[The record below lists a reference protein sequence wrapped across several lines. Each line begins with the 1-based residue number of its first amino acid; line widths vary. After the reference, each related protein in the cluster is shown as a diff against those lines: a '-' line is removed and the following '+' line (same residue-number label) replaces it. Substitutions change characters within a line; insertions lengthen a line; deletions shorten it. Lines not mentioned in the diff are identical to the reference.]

1 MRLKLWEKNFLLTF
15 GVFFLL
21 LNLCLVLVCLFSFQ
35 QNYMEFTRNCMEEGG
50 NILQLE
56 RHLKKDEID
65 EAELMEIVEHY
76 AENKTYVKLS
86 IDGTTFVNNLPTE
99 DVQKYYQLDL
109 RYEGCRLQY
118 MKPKDGVFDEYRNLL
133 IGMGLIDLVLAVIIG
148 TLLYLSMKTIYKP
161 VSNIAHELRTPLTSI
176 LGYSQLLSLD
186 FADEAERTT
195 AVARIESEAKYMRDI
210 VEHLLTMDSISGY
223 RVERK
228 KHDFALIV
236 NELKTKYPL
245 VAFDSKLDVIV
256 GEMTLIH
263 ILLSNLIENAVR
275 EDSQVTFTAD
285 KRRIVIANPTKDL
298 AVDDVRLMNQ
308 RRRLDDGQIKG
319 HGIGMELC
327 FEIVKAHDWRLEYEL
342 EEGVLRAV
350 VYLV

>member
-1 MRLKLWEKNFLLTF
+1 
-15 GVFFLL
+15 
-21 LNLCLVLVCLFSFQ
+21 
-35 QNYMEFTRNCMEEGG
+35 
-50 NILQLE
+50 
-56 RHLKKDEID
+56 
-65 EAELMEIVEHY
+65 
-76 AENKTYVKLS
+76 
-86 IDGTTFVNNLPTE
+86 
-99 DVQKYYQLDL
+99 
-109 RYEGCRLQY
+109 
-118 MKPKDGVFDEYRNLL
+118 
-133 IGMGLIDLVLAVIIG
+133 MGLIDLVLAVIIG

-195 AVARIESEAKYMRDI
+195 AIARIESEAKYMRDI